1 MVAEEPVSIREF
13 DVAQETPDTGP
24 HQPHG
29 LIGNIIYPF
38 RRPTNPPEQEPV
50 GFFTDT
56 TVCIG
61 CKACEVACKEWNL
74 LPADGDLQWRESYD
88 NTGDLSATS
97 WRHVKFVERFETP
110 MPPPALTDAGQFDI
124 RALLEEPKAG
134 QWHLMS
140 DSCKHCVDA
149 PCLNACPTGAIVHT
163 EFSSVLVQPDI
174 CTGCGAC
181 VTSCP
186 FGVVAESEID
196 HHAHKC
202 TLCYDR
208 LSDDLTPACAKACPT
223 QSIQFGPISE
233 LQEQARQRVE
243 TLKERG
249 TTTAY
254 LYGDEATDTYSALH
268 GFYLLVDE
276 PGAYGLP
283 DQPVNPWIHL
293 GGDYL
298 RAALALALTLGI
310 VALCLLVVGN

>member
-1 MVAEEPVSIREF
+1 VVEEVPMSTREIELA
-13 DVAQETPDTGP
+13 DEAPDGGP
-24 HQPHG
+24 DRPHG
-29 LIGNIIYPF
+29 LLANIVYPF
-38 RRPTNPPEQEPV
+38 RRPDAPAEQEPV

-88 NTGDLSATS
+88 NTGELSATS
-97 WRHVKFVERFETP
+97 WRHVKFVEQFETP
-110 MPPPALTDAGQFDI
+110 LPPPVVTDAGDFDLF
-124 RALLEEPKAG
+124 ALLAEPKAG

-140 DSCKHCVDA
+140 DTCKHCVDA
-149 PCLNACPTGAIVHT
+149 PCNLACPTGAIVHT

-208 LSDDLTPACAKACPT
+208 LGDGLAPACAKACPT
-223 QSIQFGPISE
+223 TSIHFGPISDLRE
-233 LQEQARQRVE
+233 MARERVA
-243 TLKERG
+243 TLHSRG
-249 TTTAY
+249 ATSAY

-276 PGAYGLP
+276 PEAYGLP
-283 DQPVNPWIHL
+283 DAPVNPWIRL

-298 RAALALALTLGI
+298 RAGLTLAVTLAI
-310 VALCLLVVGN
+310 VVLCLAMVGN

>member
-1 MVAEEPVSIREF
+1 VVAEEHVSIREF
-13 DVAQETPDTGP
+13 ELAAEPPTGGP

-29 LIGNIIYPF
+29 ILGTITYPF
-38 RRPTNPPEQEPV
+38 RRPKNPTEQEPV

-74 LPADGDLQWRESYD
+74 LPADGDLEWHESYD
-88 NTGDLSATS
+88 NTAELSATS

-110 MPPPALTDAGQFDI
+110 MPPPPLTDAGEFDI
-124 RALLEEPKAG
+124 RALLAEPKVG

-149 PCLNACPTGAIVHT
+149 PCLNSCPTGAIVHT

-186 FGVVAESEID
+186 FGVVATSEID
-196 HHAHKC
+196 GHAHKC

-208 LSDDLTPACAKACPT
+208 ISDGLTPACAKACPT
-223 QSIQFGPISE
+223 QSIQFGRISE
-233 LQEQARQRVE
+233 LKQRARDRVE
-243 TLKERG
+243 TLTSRG
-249 TTTAY
+249 TTNAY
-254 LYGDEATDTYSALH
+254 LYGDEESDTYSALH

-276 PGAYGLP
+276 PAAYGLP
-283 DQPVNPWIHL
+283 DNPVNPWIHL

-298 RAALALALTLGI
+298 RAALALALTLG
-310 VALCLLVVGN
+310 VTALCLILVGN

>member
-1 MVAEEPVSIREF
+1 VSVQEF
-13 DVAQETPDTGP
+13 DVAREPAPDGP
-24 HQPHG
+24 REPHG
-29 LIGNIIYPF
+29 LLGHLVYPF
-38 RRPTNPPEQEPV
+38 RRPPNPAPEEPV

-74 LPADGDLQWRESYD
+74 LPSDGGLEWHESYD
-88 NTGDLSATS
+88 NTAELSATS

-110 MPPPALTDAGQFDI
+110 MPPPAVTDSGDFDI
-124 RALLEEPKAG
+124 RALLAEPKVG

-140 DSCKHCVDA
+140 DTCKHCVDA
-149 PCLNACPTGAIVHT
+149 PCNLACPTGAIVHT

-208 LSDDLTPACAKACPT
+208 LGDGLAPACAKACPT
-223 QSIQFGPISE
+223 ESIHFGPISE
-233 LQEQARQRVE
+233 LRELANDRVA
-243 TLKERG
+243 TLQERG
-249 TTTAY
+249 AISAY

-276 PGAYGLP
+276 PAAYGLP
-283 DQPVNPWIHL
+283 DKPVNPWIHL

-298 RAALALALTLGI
+298 RGAATLAA
-310 VALCLLVVGN
+310 VMMVVVLCLRLVGG

>member
-1 MVAEEPVSIREF
+1 M
-13 DVAQETPDTGP
+13 
-24 HQPHG
+24 
-29 LIGNIIYPF
+29 
-38 RRPTNPPEQEPV
+38 
-50 GFFTDT
+50 
-56 TVCIG
+56 
-61 CKACEVACKEWNL
+61 ACKEWNL

-243 TLKERG
+243 TLKARG